1 MEEAQRLCDR
11 VAIIDHG
18 RLMALDTVPA
28 LIAAHGGPGNLEVR
42 TGDGESRHETTD
54 PLATLAELQSRQAVD
69 HFQYLPPDL
78 ETVFL
83 NLTGR
88 ALRD

>member
-1 MEEAQRLCDR
+1 M
-11 VAIIDHG
+11 
-18 RLMALDTVPA
+18 PA
-28 LIAAHGGPGNLEVR
+28 LIGAHGGPGNLVVR
-42 TGDGESRHETTD
+42 TGEGESRHETTD
-54 PLATLAELQSRQAVD
+54 PLGTLAELQARQAVD